1 MLACSKL
8 ITGGKGLASVLLKRA
23 SSVSLD
29 WDVRQKSRF
38 ETTDSLGRTLGVFL
52 SRGTV
57 IRGGDVLV
65 AEDGSLIQVNAAPQ
79 EVLRITAC
87 TVHGS
92 PFDLTRAAYHLGN
105 RHVPIELKP
114 DHLKIEPDHV
124 LAEMLRAMHMT
135 MDTTTT
141 DPVRMRTDPQSP
153 DKKSLETPP
162 LIQLMWLASPALPIG
177 GFSYSEGLEAA
188 IDKGLVHDEDSA
200 CLWLLDQLHHS
211 QARGDMAVLAQMVI
225 AWQARDVQ
233 RLTDLSQWVHATRET
248 AELRLQSEQMGRSML
263 EWLRNQNT
271 VDAESVDLCNALVP
285 TYPLTFALALSLTGT
300 PIEQCLQS
308 YAFGWAE
315 NMVQA
320 ALKSVPLGQNS
331 GQRILL
337 AMSQNIS
344 QAVSKALA
352 TTDETRQVFSPML
365 AILSAQHET
374 QYSRLFRS

>member
-1 MLACSKL
+1 M
-8 ITGGKGLASVLLKRA
+8 TG
-23 SSVSLD
+23 
-29 WDVRQKSRF
+29 
-38 ETTDSLGRTLGVFL
+38 
-52 SRGTV
+52 
-57 IRGGDVLV
+57 
-65 AEDGSLIQVNAAPQ
+65 
-79 EVLRITAC
+79 
-87 TVHGS
+87 
-92 PFDLTRAAYHLGN
+92 
-105 RHVPIELKP
+105 
-114 DHLKIEPDHV
+114 
-124 LAEMLRAMHMT
+124 
-135 MDTTTT
+135 
-141 DPVRMRTDPQSP
+141 PVRMRTKSAF
-153 DKKSLETPP
+153 SLENSPYTPP

-285 TYPLTFALALSLTGT
+285 TYPLTFALALSLTG
-300 PIEQCLQS
+300 
-308 YAFGWAE
+308 A
-315 NMVQA
+315 
-320 ALKSVPLGQNS
+320 
-331 GQRILL
+331 LL

-344 QAVSKALA
+344 LAVSQALA